1 MFLSQMRILPL
12 SLLALS
18 LAVTGCG
25 GVEDQDLPSTASEQE
40 IGSTESALCTG
51 YCDNCVLY
59 ARCRQDKLPFGL
71 TYWSDKKA
79 VVNSNHAHAG
89 CVAMI
94 PSSNSYGHAAYVDHV
109 DFAPAPN
116 VIYLNEANWQPNAC
130 SSRHG
135 SKAGLNIY
143 NFWCPASAH
152 TANCAGPM

>member
-1 MFLSQMRILPL
+1 MFLSQMKLIPL

-25 GVEDQDLPSTASEQE
+25 GVEDLDQPSTASEQE
-40 IGSTESALCTG
+40 IGSTESALCTD

-59 ARCRQDKLPFGL
+59 ARCKQDKLPYGL

-79 VVNSNHAHAG
+79 IVNSNHAHAG

-94 PSSNSYGHAAYVDHV
+94 PSSNVYGHAAYVNHV
-109 DFAPAPN
+109 DTAPSPN
-116 VIYLNEANWQPNAC
+116 VIYLNEANWQPNTC

-135 SKAGLNIY
+135 TKAGLNIY
-143 NFWCPASAH
+143 NYWCPAGVH
-152 TANCAGPM
+152 TANCAGPL